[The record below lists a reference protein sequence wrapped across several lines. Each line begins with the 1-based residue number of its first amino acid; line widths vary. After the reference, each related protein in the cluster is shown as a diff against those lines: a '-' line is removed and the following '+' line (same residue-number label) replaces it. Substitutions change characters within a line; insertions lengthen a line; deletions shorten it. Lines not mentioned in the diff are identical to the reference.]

1 MSGLSETELIQ
12 RLKKGDRDAF
22 NEIVTIHQNKVVNI
36 AYGMLSSREDALDAA
51 QETFLKV
58 YNGIDAFKGGSSIST
73 WIYRICTNVCTDM
86 LRKRQRSA
94 TIISIDRED
103 DENSPIH
110 EIADDS
116 PTPDNSVIMNEQ
128 QKAVRHA
135 ISQLSDEYRT
145 VLTLCDIEGLSYE
158 EISAVLKCPVG
169 TIKSRLSRARNNLKK
184 ILLENRELFL

>member
-1 MSGLSETELIQ
+1 LSETELIQ

-22 NEIVTIHQNKVVNI
+22 NEIVTMHQNKVVNI

-58 YNGIDAFKGGSSIST
+58 YNGIDSFKGGSSIST

-94 TIISIDRED
+94 NIISIDRED
-103 DENSPIH
+103 DENSPVL

-128 QKAVRHA
+128 QKAVRKA

-158 EISAVLKCPVG
+158 EISLVLKCPVG

-184 ILLENRELFL
+184 ILLEKRELFF